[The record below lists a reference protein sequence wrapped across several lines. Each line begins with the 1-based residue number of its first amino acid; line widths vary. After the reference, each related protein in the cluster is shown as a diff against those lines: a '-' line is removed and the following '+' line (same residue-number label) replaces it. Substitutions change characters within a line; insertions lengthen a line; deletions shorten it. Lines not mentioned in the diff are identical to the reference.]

1 MASQQNLKF
10 RLYTV
15 SALIL
20 VLGLCSSVVLYF
32 AVGDVDTE
40 SPLGNPL
47 DESKSYRRSLELYGG
62 KANLLT
68 AEFAEWF
75 FGLWRGRSLALTIA
89 TLSGAISLA
98 TFLFAYHLP
107 TDSE

>member
-1 MASQQNLKF
+1 MANQQNLKL
-10 RLYTV
+10 RLYIV
-15 SALIL
+15 SASIL
-20 VLGLCSSVVLYF
+20 TLGLCCSVVLYF
-32 AVGDVDTE
+32 AVGDVDTD

-68 AEFAEWF
+68 AEFAQWF

-89 TLSGAISLA
+89 SLSAVLSLA

-107 TDSE
+107 SDTE

>member
-1 MASQQNLKF
+1 MANQRNLKL
-10 RLYTV
+10 RLYIA

-20 VLGLCSSVVLYF
+20 TLGLCCSVVLYF
-32 AVGDVDTE
+32 AVGDVDTD
-40 SPLGNPL
+40 SPLGYPL

-68 AEFAEWF
+68 AEFAQWF

-89 TLSGAISLA
+89 SLSGVLSLA

-107 TDSE
+107 FDTE